1 MRRGRRDEDR
11 KSHRAGGYEDVN
23 GVISP
28 IARTGRGAESER
40 GRERGIGEIELDL
53 AQSIKRRQIE
63 SMRRGRKGCKGAKK
77 ERERVEWTG
86 RRGMEEE
93 EEAGGENI
101 TNQRSG
107 DS

>member
-1 MRRGRRDEDR
+1 M
-11 KSHRAGGYEDVN
+11 
-23 GVISP
+23 
-28 IARTGRGAESER
+28 
-40 GRERGIGEIELDL
+40 IGEIELDL

-63 SMRRGRKGCKGAKK
+63 SMGEEEKGAKNG
-77 ERERVEWTG
+77 RERAMKWT
-86 RRGMEEE
+86 RGMEEEE